1 MLSTTVQEKLG
12 TVRSFPSCY
21 DYRAYPKAAAVISE
35 LQVDQ
40 HVLPTHHLFLAST
53 SPETMTILRGPA
65 KIRYYRIHQ

>member
-21 DYRAYPKAAAVISE
+21 DYRAYAKAAAVISE

-40 HVLPTHHLFLAST
+40 HVRVAHSSSVPGFHVTRNHDNS
-53 SPETMTILRGPA
+53 
-65 KIRYYRIHQ
+65 